1 MAPVSTI
8 KEVFFPATTPSTLSS
23 ELMFG
28 TRPGGLEPGLH
39 HCNNSHR
46 VGLGFFLGEVGMSP
60 DVPRHPCGHSTLQVW
75 AVGTSPGVPGRPWG
89 QSIFQCPHWPQ
100 VGHAFGGAAG
110 VGMPLPSVLNS
121 LHRKQGPGMGGLKSR
136 SGMTWARLI
145 SFLNC
150 CRQKGIFSFSLMFL
164 FSLSLLLSINTLKP
178 TSRKSL

>member
-8 KEVFFPATTPSTLSS
+8 KEVFFPASTPSTLSS
-23 ELMFG
+23 ELMFE
-28 TRPGGLEPGLH
+28 TRARGLEPGPH
-39 HCNNSHR
+39 HWNNSRR
-46 VGLGFFLGEVGMSP
+46 VGLGFWGEVGISP
-60 DVPRHPCGHSTLQVW
+60 ES
-75 AVGTSPGVPGRPWG
+75 PGRPWG

-145 SFLNC
+145 SSLNC
-150 CRQKGIFSFSLMFL
+150 CRQKSIFSCSLMIF
-164 FSLSLLLSINTLKP
+164 FSLSLLLPIIEHLEGYF
-178 TSRKSL
+178 